1 MNLNGYES
9 KILGRDLYLAIA
21 KKNNLTTKKWTIGRY
36 KQFKKEIKEAIE
48 NKVRL

>member
-1 MNLNGYES
+1 MNLNGYEA

-21 KKNNLTTKKWTIGRY
+21 KKNSLLTKKWTIGRY
-36 KQFKKEIKEAIE
+36 KQFKKEIKEAMD